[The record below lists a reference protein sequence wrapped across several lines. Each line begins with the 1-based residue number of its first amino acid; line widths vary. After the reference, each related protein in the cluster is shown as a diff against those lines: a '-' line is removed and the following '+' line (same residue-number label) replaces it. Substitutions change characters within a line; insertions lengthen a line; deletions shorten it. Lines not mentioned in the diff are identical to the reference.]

1 MKITFIL
8 PAIGKK
14 PGQTYLRS
22 WLMEPLTIAVLN
34 SMIPERFE
42 REFFDDR
49 IETINYDTETDIVFI
64 TVETYTAKRAY
75 YIASEFRKRGKKV
88 IMGGYHVTLCPEE
101 AILYADSIMVGNA
114 DRIISGVLSDIENGT
129 LQPRYDGGT
138 CIMYKMPDRSIYAD
152 KMKKYLPV
160 SLVETGRGCYHNCEF
175 CSIAGYYHQCYIHRE
190 VADIIAEIKSCK
202 HKIFFFVDDS
212 IFSNK
217 AFAKELFLEL
227 KKLNIIWTTQ
237 ITLDIARDDEML
249 HLMKE
254 SGCEM
259 VGFGARFIR
268 DLQRDDIDFYFCSV
282 VAENTDARR
291 MFEKSRRLL
300 EMKQTV
306 GYKTYILSPK
316 VKVNAKKHSF
326 TFRRATESD
335 TDRLIEFLNAEGK
348 KKDMFPV
355 VKSFDAFYNL
365 RAEDFYLLLDG
376 ENIIA
381 TTALWNQTEYK
392 QYVVKRYGK
401 IMKLARVF
409 NPLLSAFRYIKLP
422 KENAPLNFPML
433 AFFLCKN
440 DNTDNYLIF
449 LDEIKREVSKKYGM
463 FVFGLPDGHL
473 ARPYADKFPSIS
485 FETKLYEITFPWS
498 EQTYKT
504 PDPKKLFFECGLL

>member
-259 VGFGARFIR
+259 VLIGFESI
-268 DLQRDDIDFYFCSV
+268 
-282 VAENTDARR
+282 
-291 MFEKSRRLL
+291 
-300 EMKQTV
+300 
-306 GYKTYILSPK
+306 
-316 VKVNAKKHSF
+316 
-326 TFRRATESD
+326 ESD
-335 TDRLIEFLNAEGK
+335 NLKQMNKGWSERL
-348 KKDMFPV
+348 
-355 VKSFDAFYNL
+355 
-365 RAEDFYLLLDG
+365 G
-376 ENIIA
+376 ERE
-381 TTALWNQTEYK
+381 ALIQ
-392 QYVVKRYGK
+392 K
-401 IMKLARVF
+401 IHDVGIGIYA
-409 NPLLSAFRYIKLP
+409 S
-422 KENAPLNFPML
+422 
-433 AFFLCKN
+433 
-440 DNTDNYLIF
+440 
-449 LDEIKREVSKKYGM
+449 
-463 FVFGLPDGHL
+463 FVFGFDSDSEETFKATLAFCQKHQFFVVAFNHLLIFPNTKTYEAFKADGRLISEKWWLEKGYTFGTVTFNPKQITSEHL
-473 ARPYADKFPSIS
+473 RACCKGYRKQYFSFKSIFKRGKTMHKRSRGFLINLAYWVINIIFHFEIDKRFGIPIG
-485 FETKLYEITFPWS
+485 ENLE
-498 EQTYKT
+498 E
-504 PDPKKLFFECGLL
+504 KKK

>member
-1 MKITFIL
+1 
-8 PAIGKK
+8 
-14 PGQTYLRS
+14 
-22 WLMEPLTIAVLN
+22 MEPLTIAVLN

-259 VGFGARFIR
+259 VLIGFESI
-268 DLQRDDIDFYFCSV
+268 
-282 VAENTDARR
+282 
-291 MFEKSRRLL
+291 
-300 EMKQTV
+300 
-306 GYKTYILSPK
+306 
-316 VKVNAKKHSF
+316 
-326 TFRRATESD
+326 ESD
-335 TDRLIEFLNAEGK
+335 NLKQMNKGWSERL
-348 KKDMFPV
+348 
-355 VKSFDAFYNL
+355 
-365 RAEDFYLLLDG
+365 G
-376 ENIIA
+376 ERE
-381 TTALWNQTEYK
+381 ALIQ
-392 QYVVKRYGK
+392 K
-401 IMKLARVF
+401 IHDVGIGIYA
-409 NPLLSAFRYIKLP
+409 S
-422 KENAPLNFPML
+422 
-433 AFFLCKN
+433 
-440 DNTDNYLIF
+440 
-449 LDEIKREVSKKYGM
+449 
-463 FVFGLPDGHL
+463 FVFGFDSDSEETFKTTLAFCQKHQFFVVAFNHLLIFPNTKTYEAFKADGRLISEKWWLEKGYTFGTVTFNPKQITSDHL
-473 ARPYADKFPSIS
+473 RACCKSYRKQYFSFKSIFKRGRTMHKRSRGFLINLAYWVINIIFHFEIDKRFGIPIG
-485 FETKLYEITFPWS
+485 ENLE
-498 EQTYKT
+498 E
-504 PDPKKLFFECGLL
+504 KKK